1 MSDAALSQPP
11 AAPSLARRIA
21 FAIPVLGW
29 MLRDIE
35 RGGEEE
41 MLFFAGG
48 VAASLG
54 CATLAFG
61 LPGLVIGM
69 LCMAALVGTA
79 VVFVTFG

>member
-1 MSDAALSQPP
+1 MQNIAAR
-11 AAPSLARRIA
+11 PSLARRIA
-21 FAIPVLGW
+21 FSLPVVGW
-29 MLRDIE
+29 MLRDLD

-41 MLFFAGG
+41 MLWFAGG
-48 VAASLG
+48 VIASLA
-54 CATLAFG
+54 CAVLAFG